1 MIKIMKNRVFF
12 VKFGLFFCSFFC
24 IFLAFLRSLNW
35 PFFANSIRRFL
46 DLIPNI
52 LLEDESLECEE
63 NKKTN
68 QILLKGLGELHI
80 EVVLTKLR
88 TEHELNITLDKMT
101 VLYKESPTGTVTQRE
116 TTDRLIKHM
125 LRFFELE
132 IEIEPM
138 DPDEPQT
145 NEDDR
150 GARKSEVVVALW
162 PAKSKM
168 AKAYRDFCIFE
179 EDGQLKKKGGG
190 ALFES
195 SNRPEPVVNE
205 YTFHNKTIDV
215 LYDIR
220 DLKFRQIK
228 LIQDMLQEMT
238 ERGPLMSNQLVNA
251 RIKIIGGRFNEDY
264 LDDVAI
270 RMTVNNCYL
279 SAIRRLSVSL
289 LEPVCL
295 ISVRAPDDAL
305 KFIMSEA
312 TGKREAKLVTNGDEF
327 EDER

>member
-1 MIKIMKNRVFF
+1 M
-12 VKFGLFFCSFFC
+12 
-24 IFLAFLRSLNW
+24 
-35 PFFANSIRRFL
+35 